1 MCDNEPKTDN
11 AGAKLS
17 RSGSVYFSISAYK
30 MHIHM
35 HIQHTPTEEKL
46 QNLAKG
52 HQTDLNIEKAV

>member
-35 HIQHTPTEEKL
+35 HIQHTYRGKTSKPCQGTP
-46 QNLAKG
+46 KG
-52 HQTDLNIEKAV
+52 P